1 MSNYASAVNIY
12 GTTAFDKTTS
22 GERLQKLGYERGLT
36 VRNRLLEKEVD
47 SAKIN
52 KVSSLSYKSLYHKNE
67 WNEEGFN
74 EEVAKLN
81 RTVVIKDS

>member
-1 MSNYASAVNIY
+1 MVRQPLTRPHLAKDYR
-12 GTTAFDKTTS
+12 TTS

-36 VRNRLLEKEVD
+36 VRNRLLEKGVG
-47 SAKIN
+47 STKIN

>member
-12 GTTAFDKTTS
+12 GATAFDKTTS
-22 GERLQKLGYERGLT
+22 GERLQKLGYECGLT
-36 VRNRLLEKEVD
+36 VRNRLLEKGVD
-47 SAKIN
+47 STKIN
-52 KVSSLSYKSLYHKNE
+52 KVSSLSYKSLYYKNE